1 MNEQFLNYHKSL
13 SIYTILNAS
22 PINNYIGFKS
32 GIANLTKVKILDAG
46 AGTGHAYSSFFYDPE
61 TIEYFLL
68 DPYMRLLHVQF
79 YRIYPKLSYLKIV
92 HILANA
98 EYLPKDNSFDVVLNL
113 SSEDDFDDYRHF
125 IKESYRVLKKGG
137 YFLITSH

>member
-1 MNEQFLNYHKSL
+1 MFSFIEFTLNFL
-13 SIYTILNAS
+13 I
-22 PINNYIGFKS
+22 
-32 GIANLTKVKILDAG
+32 
-46 AGTGHAYSSFFYDPE
+46 
-61 TIEYFLL
+61 
-68 DPYMRLLHVQF
+68 
-79 YRIYPKLSYLKIV
+79 KIV

-137 YFLITSH
+137 YFLITSY